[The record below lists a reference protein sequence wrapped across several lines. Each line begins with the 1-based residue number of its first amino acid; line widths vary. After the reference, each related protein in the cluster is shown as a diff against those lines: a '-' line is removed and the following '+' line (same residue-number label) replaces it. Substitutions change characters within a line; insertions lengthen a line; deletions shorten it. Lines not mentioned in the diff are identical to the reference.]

1 MLSKIMISRNYK
13 KKKHDVVIRLNNF
26 ASEEEKL
33 KVINEIKT
41 VLHRNNYK
49 NKGAISYK
57 IKTK

>member
-41 VLHRNNYK
+41 VVHLNNYK
-49 NKGAISYK
+49 NKSAIC
-57 IKTK
+57 

>member
-26 ASEEEKL
+26 ASEEEKA

-41 VLHRNNYK
+41 VLHLNNYK
-49 NKGAISYK
+49 NKSAICYK

>member
-1 MLSKIMISRNYK
+1 MLSKFMISRNYK

-33 KVINEIKT
+33 KVINEIRAL
-41 VLHRNNYK
+41 VHLNNYK
-49 NKGAISYK
+49 NKSAISYK